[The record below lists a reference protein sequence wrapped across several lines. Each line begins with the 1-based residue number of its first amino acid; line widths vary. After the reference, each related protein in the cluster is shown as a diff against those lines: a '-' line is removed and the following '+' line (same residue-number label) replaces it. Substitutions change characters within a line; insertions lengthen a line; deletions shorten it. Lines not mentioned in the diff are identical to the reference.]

1 VLANLLR
8 VLEDVFGDF
17 GTATVALLVPVVFF
31 QSWGF
36 YMVGNELFRRRGWAV
51 LYALLHIPL
60 VWIRFPQG
68 THWGIYED
76 PWARHLYQAALP
88 FLWWLSSFIPTVH
101 LGVKAVVAWL
111 AACRPLTLYGQFDV
125 SLLDELP
132 FEKDVRT
139 YWVSEDRRD
148 EVYRLVAD
156 EIKQRGVQ
164 AYVVLPLIEES
175 EELDLKAAVQ
185 VKEELEATVFRGL
198 RVGLLHGRMRDEEKR
213 RVMAQ
218 VQNKELDVLVSTS
231 IIEVGIDVPD
241 ASIMVIE
248 HADRFGLSQLHQLR
262 GRIGRQGQRALCFAL
277 ASPKTEDGRRRLEA
291 FRDLS
296 DGFAIAEEDLRI
308 RGPGELLGTAQHGL
322 DTTFKVADLIK
333 DLPLMKAARE
343 EAFRLLEED
352 PNTPL
357 IREFRRRFGDKFE
370 LARV

>member
-1 VLANLLR
+1 
-8 VLEDVFGDF
+8 
-17 GTATVALLVPVVFF
+17 
-31 QSWGF
+31 
-36 YMVGNELFRRRGWAV
+36 
-51 LYALLHIPL
+51 
-60 VWIRFPQG
+60 
-68 THWGIYED
+68 
-76 PWARHLYQAALP
+76 
-88 FLWWLSSFIPTVH
+88 
-101 LGVKAVVAWL
+101 
-111 AACRPLTLYGQFDV
+111 
-125 SLLDELP
+125 
-132 FEKDVRT
+132 
-139 YWVSEDRRD
+139 
-148 EVYRLVAD
+148 VYRLVAD

-231 IIEVGIDVPD
+231 IIEVGIDVP
-241 ASIMVIE
+241 
-248 HADRFGLSQLHQLR
+248 DRFGLSQLHQLR